1 MSDRIIAAGPRIVQ
15 RRLVGSEVHVN
26 AFVSKSFPEVHH
38 VAYIRKRYYF
48 LVSHGFTY
56 ALHEFVQVF
65 VQFIHPSL
73 FMTFTCRERIDF
85 RGHAHYSG
93 DVSGLRLR
101 SRHAAKSGGDE
112 KHALHVFLSSFK
124 ASVPQLFT
132 CRVHY
137 CDGGAV
143 DNALR
148 PYIHIG
154 AGCHLT
160 VLRYAHCIEPLPV
173 VLFRVVRNHHTVG
186 NYDTWS
192 VLVAREET
200 HRMS

>member
-1 MSDRIIAAGPRIVQ
+1 MPDRIIAAGPRIVQ

-26 AFVSKSFPEVHH
+26 AFVSKSFPEIHH

-65 VQFIHPSL
+65 VQFIHPAL
-73 FMTFTCRERIDF
+73 LMTFAGRERIDF
-85 RGHAHYSG
+85 RCDAYDAG
-93 DVSGLRLR
+93 DISCLRLR

-112 KHALHVFLSSFK
+112 KHALHVFLCSFN

-132 CRVHY
+132 CRVHHR
-137 CDGGAV
+137 DGGAV

-148 PYIHIG
+148 TYIHIG

-173 VLFRVVRNHHTVG
+173 VLLRVVRNHHSVRD
-186 NYDTWS
+186 YYTWS